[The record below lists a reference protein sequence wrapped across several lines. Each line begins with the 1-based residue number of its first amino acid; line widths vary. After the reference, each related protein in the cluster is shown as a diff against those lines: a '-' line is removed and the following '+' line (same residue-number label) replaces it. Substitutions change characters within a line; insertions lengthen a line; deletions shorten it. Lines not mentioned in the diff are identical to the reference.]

1 MTSPDCIENKI
12 VPQAPQARVWRA
24 IADADE
30 FGMGFRVKF
39 TRPSVEGA
47 TAVGSGFD
55 GLPEATR
62 RRSA

>member
-1 MTSPDCIENKI
+1 MKSPDCIENKI
-12 VPQAPQARVWRA
+12 VLQAPRARVWRA
-24 IADADE
+24 ITDAEE
-30 FGMGFRVKF
+30 FGMWFPVRLA
-39 TRPSVEGA
+39 RPSVEGA